1 MSLMQQIPKEFYRVF
16 RTKNR
21 EHYFAI
27 LVELYK
33 ANVDSYY
40 AFGLSKSTCR
50 DIISETMVRM
60 EMIWQEDEEE
70 QEQVQEIDFYDRQ
83 LELRTPTARSL
94 SNLIQWGWLRE
105 EYDERQNE
113 EILTFPEY
121 SQMFVEL
128 LWQLSLEG
136 DDQER
141 ESIMSIY
148 SLLYTFHKDKDNNN
162 EILKNAWKT
171 SKRLT
176 QLLTNMQDGMRTYFD
191 KLSNQKNFLGIQQV
205 LLQEINN
212 NNSEKYAMLTTSDSF
227 YRYKEQVKEL
237 VSDILSENEDY
248 SMEIRERW
256 MLAEPDSLEG
266 KKLQRK
272 LDKTQETNDYIV
284 RIEREFDTIEQ
295 KYNKLIEQK
304 AIFAQR
310 ALARVHFIL
319 QEGVEDSDN
328 VATLVKLISSRL
340 DGEIILE
347 ELRDRLSFSK
357 PHTQFGE
364 KSLYQKKNAVDR
376 VFTPHAVEERKQEEE
391 DMTAYIPKPLYSGA
405 QLNAFRKKNTVG
417 GRFVVSE
424 DTIQDTSDLEKLMLL
439 WQQITNDTEDVGED
453 KVKLG
458 MEIHKQI
465 SDQQVVSYTKLVI
478 EEDMDVGIYE

>member
-1 MSLMQQIPKEFYRVF
+1 
-16 RTKNR
+16 
-21 EHYFAI
+21 
-27 LVELYK
+27 
-33 ANVDSYY
+33 
-40 AFGLSKSTCR
+40 
-50 DIISETMVRM
+50 
-60 EMIWQEDEEE
+60 
-70 QEQVQEIDFYDRQ
+70 
-83 LELRTPTARSL
+83 
-94 SNLIQWGWLRE
+94 
-105 EYDERQNE
+105 
-113 EILTFPEY
+113 
-121 SQMFVEL
+121 MFVEL

-357 PHTQFGE
+357 PHI
-364 KSLYQKKNAVDR
+364 LCY
-376 VFTPHAVEERKQEEE
+376 
-391 DMTAYIPKPLYSGA
+391 L
-405 QLNAFRKKNTVG
+405 
-417 GRFVVSE
+417 
-424 DTIQDTSDLEKLMLL
+424 
-439 WQQITNDTEDVGED
+439 
-453 KVKLG
+453 
-458 MEIHKQI
+458 
-465 SDQQVVSYTKLVI
+465 
-478 EEDMDVGIYE
+478 